1 MNAKLWVCVIVGVLV
16 AHLSVLFIWDHFRS
30 LGRPLPKPPEE
41 PSFIASTTIFT
52 NERGEKVR
60 ETYEFTVR
68 TEMADP
74 KTLEKLPA
82 PPKPGAEL
90 QAGAAAPAAA
100 N

>member
-16 AHLSVLFIWDHFRS
+16 AHLSVLFIWDHLRS
-30 LGRPLPKPPEE
+30 MGRPLPKPPEE
-41 PSFIASTTIFT
+41 PSFITSTTTFT
-52 NERGEKVR
+52 NGRGERVR
-60 ETYEFTVR
+60 EVHEFTVR

-82 PPKPGAEL
+82 PPKADAVL
-90 QAGAAAPAAA
+90 QAAPAAL